1 MACMFSGV
9 GAWALLF
16 SRNDMLWIALILG
29 LLSCS
34 YFIYR
39 AKRRFLEYSNHRL
52 GLLGEQVVG
61 QIIDRLSSDSI
72 RVFHDLEVNEP
83 GKKPWNIDHVV
94 LTPSAIYAIETKT
107 RRKPR
112 GIAPDG
118 QQGHKV
124 IFDGNQ
130 LRFPAPMK
138 ADRFGIEQAQRN
150 AVWLADKLTS
160 LNGTSI
166 PVTPVLVLPGWWI
179 DAKGKGSV
187 TVINP
192 KGLPKFLTP
201 RQPLLSDDR
210 FRAINAQLEE
220 RSRIVSPITS
230 KCTTCNHFKVH
241 HFGWVFSAGLSW
253 WLAR

>member
-1 MACMFSGV
+1 MFCMV
-9 GAWALLF
+9 TAVAAWAVWLSKNDLF
-16 SRNDMLWIALILG
+16 WTALILG
-29 LLSCS
+29 LISCS
-34 YFIYR
+34 FFILR
-39 AKRRFLEYSNHRL
+39 AKSRVIKYWNHRL

-61 QIIDRLSSDSI
+61 QILDRLSSDSI

-94 LTPSAIYAIETKT
+94 LTPAGVFAIETKT

-112 GIAPDG
+112 GIAADG

-130 LRFPAPMK
+130 LLFPAPMK
-138 ADRFGIEQAQRN
+138 ADRFGIDQAQRN
-150 AVWLADKLTS
+150 ATWLSDKLTS
-160 LNGTSI
+160 LNGIAI

-187 TVINP
+187 TVLNP

-201 RQPLLSDDR
+201 RQPSLSDDR

-220 RSRIVSPITS
+220 RSLIDLTQ
-230 KCTTCNHFKVH
+230 
-241 HFGWVFSAGLSW
+241 
-253 WLAR
+253 